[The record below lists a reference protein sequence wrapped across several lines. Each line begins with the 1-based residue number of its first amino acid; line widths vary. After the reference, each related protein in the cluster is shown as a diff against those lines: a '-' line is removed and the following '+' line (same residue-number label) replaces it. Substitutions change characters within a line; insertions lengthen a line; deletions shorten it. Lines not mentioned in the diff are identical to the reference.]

1 MIMRNNYLKSSLVA
15 FFAVVFIACVTT
27 KKQATTLKDAFKG
40 KFYIGAALNT
50 SQIPSDNAKENALIT
65 SQFNSIVAENCMK
78 SEKIQPQQGV
88 FTFDD
93 ADRFVKFGE
102 DNNMWIIGHTL
113 VWHSQAPKWL
123 FVDAE
128 GNDVSRDTLI
138 ARMKTHITTLVGRYK
153 GRVKGWDV
161 VNEAIEDYG
170 EYRQSKFFKIIGEDY
185 IELAFRFAREADPE
199 AELYYNDYSMAN
211 PGRREG
217 VVKMVKGLQAK
228 GINVDGIG
236 MQGHLNIDVPDINE
250 FEKSI
255 IAFSELGV
263 KVMVT
268 ELDITVLPWPSQKV
282 TAEVSTNFELKA
294 EYNPFPDGLSEE
306 MNEKLNNRFTDFFK
320 LFIKHSDKISRV
332 TLWGVYDSQSW
343 RNNWP
348 IHGRKDYPLLFDRD
362 LQPKPAVARIIEAA
376 IEE

>member
-1 MIMRNNYLKSSLVA
+1 MRKPILKSSLVVL
-15 FFAVVFIACVTT
+15 FAVILLGCTT
-27 KKQATTLKDAFKG
+27 AKKPVTTLKEALKD
-40 KFYIGAALNT
+40 KFYIGTALNT
-50 SQIPSDNAKENALIT
+50 SQTPSDNPAEHTLIT
-65 SQFNSIVAENCMK
+65 SQFNAIVAENCMK

-102 DNNMWIIGHTL
+102 DNGMWITGHTL
-113 VWHSQAPKWL
+113 IWHSQAPKWF

-138 ARMKTHITTLVGRYK
+138 ARMKTHIHTLVGRYK

-161 VNEAIEDYG
+161 VNEAIEDNG
-170 EYRQSKFFKIIGEDY
+170 EYRNSKFYQIIGEDY
-185 IELAFRFAREADPE
+185 IELAFQFAHEADPD
-199 AELYYNDYSMAN
+199 AQLYYNDYSMAS
-211 PGRREG
+211 PGKREG

-228 GINVDGIG
+228 GIKIDAIG

-255 IAFSELGV
+255 VAFSECGV
-263 KVMVT
+263 KVMIT
-268 ELDITVLPWPSQKV
+268 EMDITVLPWPSQKV
-282 TAEVSTNFELKA
+282 TADVSTNFELKA
-294 EYNPFPDGLSEE
+294 EYNPYPDGLTDE
-306 MNEKLNNRFTDFFK
+306 MSEKLNNRFVE
-320 LFIKHSDKISRV
+320 LFNLFLKHSDKITRV
-332 TLWGVYDSQSW
+332 TMWGAYDSQSW

-348 IHGRKDYPLLFDRD
+348 IFGRKDYPLLFDRD

-376 IEE
+376 TTEKK